1 MTLPPFLLPD
11 IRTHLEQYTGP
22 DDDSLVFTGP
32 KGAPVRRSN
41 FSRIWRNA
49 ITAAA
54 LPGVHIH
61 DLRHAGNHFAAS
73 TGASL
78 AELMGRMGHST
89 TRAAV
94 IYQHRTMERDRLIAA
109 AISAAVEAELSESE
123 RASGT

>member
-1 MTLPPFLLPD
+1 MTTALSSPD
-11 IRTHLEQYTGP
+11 
-22 DDDSLVFTGP
+22 P
-32 KGAPVRRSN
+32 KGAPLRRSN
-41 FSRIWRNA
+41 FSGIWRNA
-49 ITAAA
+49 VAAA
-54 LPGVHIH
+54 GLSGIHIH

-94 IYQHRTMERDRLIAA
+94 IYQHRTIERDRLIAV
-109 AISAAVEAELSESE
+109 AISTAVEAEVSESE